1 VNNKPFIP
9 EDDDLKYLE
18 DVAEDLS
25 NYMST
30 VILNVFH
37 GVTRNLG
44 VKDPE
49 TFSVK
54 PPEQLSKGI
63 LSSLVDKIRGYIG
76 SNLHPKPFVVKGMNL
91 YKKGKPLTQS
101 QWDKFEDQVTQYM
114 RPYLNG
120 INEEMAVKGVLL
132 ALASAEA
139 ENQQK
144 RVHEYGKKSYEQ
156 VEQEFGPFPRT
167 FKDATSHKRVN
178 KEIEKTMHRAYA
190 GAAQYVQKV
199 KDDVREAIRQ
209 QVVKAD
215 KLGLSSQELASN
227 LYWMKDENPDLK
239 NYTAQALLRDWRRV
253 ANTELAMIHG
263 QGKMAAYEDQAMQ
276 SMRDQ
281 AKAVYMLSVGGT
293 CKWCAAH
300 QGRVLRLIP
309 LELVGDES
317 DDSLSSRGIKDP
329 HTDIAVWQGKNNV
342 GYRQAAWRLCEP
354 PHPWGKMHM
363 VRFHPE
369 AETYNEDTGRIEY
382 KSTKEME
389 QYLPE
394 DFKHELDE
402 GRERIQEREAQKEA
416 DRAAGIHKRDIEY
429 IDRSGTP
436 AGTDQGG
443 RPLATV
449 GGQIYVGVPASDF
462 AAELEAWRRDRT
474 RPIPVAEN
482 QREYSQIF
490 KE

>member
-1 VNNKPFIP
+1 MIDNHPH
-9 EDDDLKYLE
+9 EDDSLKYLE
-18 DVAEDLS
+18 DLADDLS
-25 NYMST
+25 AYISA

-37 GVTRNLG
+37 GVVRNLG
-44 VKDPE
+44 IPDPE
-49 TFSVK
+49 NMAVK

-63 LSSLVDKIRGYIG
+63 LSGLVDKIRGYIG
-76 SNLHPKPFVVKGMNL
+76 KHLHPKPFTVRGMNL
-91 YKKGKPLTQS
+91 YKKGRPMTQS
-101 QWDKFEDQVTQYM
+101 QWDKFEDQVVQYM

-120 INEEMAVKGVLL
+120 VNEEMAVKGVLL

-156 VEQEFGPFPRT
+156 VEHEVGPLPRT
-167 FKDATSHKRVN
+167 FSEASSHRRVN
-178 KEIEKTMHRAYA
+178 KEIEKTITRAYA
-190 GAAQYVQKV
+190 GAAQYVQGV

-215 KLGLSSQELASN
+215 KLGLTPQELASN

-239 NYTAQALLRDWRRV
+239 QYTAQALLRDWRRV
-253 ANTELAMIHG
+253 ANTELAMIHE
-263 QGKMAAYEDQAMQ
+263 QGKMAAYEDQAMH

-281 AKAVYMLSVGGT
+281 SKAVYMIFTGGT
-293 CKWCAAH
+293 CPWCQAH
-300 QGRVLRLIP
+300 QGRVARLIP
-309 LELVGDES
+309 MEMVGGED

-342 GYRQAAWRLCEP
+342 GYRQAQWRLCTP
-354 PHPWGKMHM
+354 AHPWNKAHL

-369 AETYNEDTGRIEY
+369 AESYNEDTGRIEY
-382 KSTKEME
+382 KNTKDME
-389 QYLPE
+389 QYLPD
-394 DFKHELDE
+394 DFKRELDE
-402 GRERIQEREAQKEA
+402 ERERIRQREDQQEA
-416 DRAAGIHKRDIEY
+416 DRTAGVHKRDIEY

-436 AGTDQGG
+436 AGTDRGG

-449 GGQIYVGVPASDF
+449 NGTLYVGVPAEDF
-462 AAELEAWRRDRT
+462 GAELEAWRRDRT

-490 KE
+490 R